1 MSSET
6 QVEAPAQSAP
16 SIRYISTR
24 GQAAAVAALE
34 AVRLGL
40 APDGGLFV
48 PDNFPRLDG
57 ESIGRLGQ
65 MGYSGRALALLQPF
79 FPDLGG
85 PRLARAVEKAYDSGQ
100 WDDPQVVPVRWL
112 RGWRRDVGLIELM
125 HGPTCAFKDVGLQ
138 LLPHLLTAAL
148 ERRGQEAVILVAT
161 SGDTGKAALAGFA
174 GVPGTRII
182 VFYPADGVSNVQ
194 KRQMVTQAG
203 ENVHVVAV
211 QGNFDDAQ
219 SGVKRLFADQDLA
232 ARLAS
237 TGRRFSSA
245 NSINW
250 GRLAPQIVYYFS
262 AYVDSVR
269 NGAVPAGA
277 EVNVVV
283 PTGNFGNILAAYYA
297 KCMGLPVGR
306 FICASNRNHVLTD
319 FLRTGLYDRNRPFYP
334 TSSPSM
340 DILVSSNLE
349 RLLFE
354 VAGRDSGQVRAWMA
368 ELGRRGSYQ
377 VGPQVL
383 ARLQQDF
390 WGGFADESQTRAAIR
405 EFHQATGYVLDPH
418 TAVAVHVYGQY
429 LEQTGDWRPAL
440 VAATASPF
448 KFPGTVAEALWG
460 PGAGAAATGSAAA
473 APGARERDGGAEP
486 ALVELALL
494 EELSR
499 RLGQPLPGGL
509 QGLGERPVLHTAAC
523 RPEDMPRV
531 VAEILDL

>member
-1 MSSET
+1 M
-6 QVEAPAQSAP
+6 
-16 SIRYISTR
+16 RYISTR

-48 PDNFPRLDG
+48 PEDFPRLDG

-85 PRLARAVEKAYDSGQ
+85 PGLARAVEKAYDSGQ

-112 RGWRRDVGLIELM
+112 RGWRREVGLIELM

-319 FLRTGLYDRNRPFYP
+319 FLRTGLYDRNRPFYL

-368 ELGRRGSYQ
+368 DLGRRGSYQ
-377 VGPQVL
+377 VGPPVL

-390 WGGFADESQTRAAIR
+390 WGGFADESQTRGAIR

-418 TAVAVHVYGQY
+418 TAVAIHVYGQY
-429 LEQTGDWRPAL
+429 LEQTGDRRPAL

-448 KFPGTVAEALWG
+448 KFPATVAEALWG
-460 PGAGAAATGSAAA
+460 PGAVAAATGSAGA
-473 APGARERDGGAEP
+473 APGARERDGRAEPALAEP